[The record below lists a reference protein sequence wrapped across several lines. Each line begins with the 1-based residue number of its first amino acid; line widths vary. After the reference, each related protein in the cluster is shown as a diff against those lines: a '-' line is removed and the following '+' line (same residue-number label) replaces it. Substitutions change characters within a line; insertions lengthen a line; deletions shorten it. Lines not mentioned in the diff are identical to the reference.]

1 MKVEPVGVCDLCKG
15 PIPPGDWWTPAEIAD
30 AAGVSVMT
38 AYNATSGMD
47 QLYNNRKLPGKDGAT
62 YQEIADAA
70 GVGVATV
77 WRVAHDG
84 QLFHLEKLP
93 GKDGLTLF
101 T

>member
-1 MKVEPVGVCDLCKG
+1 
-15 PIPPGDWWTPAEIAD
+15 
-30 AAGVSVMT
+30 
-38 AYNATSGMD
+38 MD